1 MRKEKN
7 FFKKYNLKFLMLL
20 AFTTIFASTISLAD
34 VAMGKGGSL
43 AGFESFS
50 SYISSGVIYF
60 KWVAGI
66 FGAILMIFGFIEFMA
81 DNTQVTRLITKL
93 VVGVFCLGLAFKVES
108 IIKALGGT
116 TIDMNKYQI
125 EKVEKLKKMN
135 KNFKIPKT
143 KNMQY

>member
-7 FFKKYNLKFLMLL
+7 FFKKQNLKFLMLL
-20 AFTTIFASTISLAD
+20 AFTTIFSSTISLAD
-34 VAMGKGGSL
+34 VTMGKGGSL
-43 AGFESFS
+43 AGFENFS
-50 SYISSGVIYF
+50 TYIQTGLTYF
-60 KWVAGI
+60 KWVAAI
-66 FGAILMIFGFIEFMA
+66 FGGILLIFGFIEFMA

-93 VVGVFCLGLAFKVES
+93 IVCVFCLGLAFGIDKL
-108 IIKALGGT
+108 IKSLGGT